1 MEVAKVLDPFVDTSN
16 QPIISVVIH
25 PLALLNVSEHW
36 MRLKLIL
43 NSVNAVAYGGLLGKH
58 KGRDVEIHNTFEMVV
73 DDMVIDSDYLVDR
86 VERVRQLYKG
96 LDVIGW
102 YTNGKSLTE
111 ENKTFH
117 FQFTEKYE
125 CPYILILDPL
135 DKTCERLPF
144 RLYESGIDSLSRV
157 YFKQVTFKVGNDP
170 IESIGIDLLA
180 RVADVAKVTPDTG
193 INNVTNVPGTSN
205 VVPHENSWKLNEV
218 SETAETLQENHQA
231 VQMLSNRLNV
241 LRDYVDAVM
250 RGELPVNHA
259 RLREIRA
266 LLVRLPHAVSSNGP
280 FGDNTNHSGYD
291 LEDQTVL
298 LRQASDVCLT
308 SLLAGL
314 TRTMHSLHG
323 WLNREKTVSVFQDS
337 IGKFGVVTAQRGKC
351 FRNPPKVITNAF
363 EDDVMSS

>member
-1 MEVAKVLDPFVDTSN
+1 MEVVEVPDPLVDTSN
-16 QPIISVVIH
+16 QHSISVIIH
-25 PLALLNVSEHW
+25 PLALLNASEHW

-43 NSVNAVAYGGLLGKH
+43 DSVNAVAYGGLLGKH
-58 KGRDVEIHNTFEMVV
+58 NGREVEIHNTFEMVV

-86 VERVRQLYKG
+86 VEKVRQLYKG

-111 ENKTFH
+111 KNKTFH

-144 RLYESGIDSLSRV
+144 RLYESGIDSLCQV

-180 RVADVAKVTPDTG
+180 RVADVAKVTPDIDTSD
-193 INNVTNVPGTSN
+193 NTDVPGISN
-205 VVPHENSWKLNEV
+205 PVSQKNLSKPKEV

-241 LRDYVDAVM
+241 LRDYVDAVI
-250 RGELPVNHA
+250 RGELPLNHA

-266 LLVRLPHAVSSNGP
+266 LLVRLPQAVSSNGP
-280 FGDNTNHSGYD
+280 FGDNTNHSSYD

-308 SLLAGL
+308 SLLV
-314 TRTMHSLHG
+314 
-323 WLNREKTVSVFQDS
+323 WID
-337 IGKFGVVTAQRGKC
+337 
-351 FRNPPKVITNAF
+351 
-363 EDDVMSS
+363 